1 MGGLAIGR
9 RGPSRLWDAGVWGW
23 VPRAHAAG
31 VGARSGSCGGEQWG
45 RPPWGPTVCCFFF
58 FCMCVTLGFVLFF
71 VRVGGA
77 GVLGI
82 AAGAAGGGARGK
94 KGRRRPVGAHR
105 SVGGGGWRLCSLLS
119 SGAGR
124 AAAGGSGEGWG
135 TLARRCR
142 AAPGRQE
149 TTRFAHSSTSG
160 LPSHPFRRRLLRTTP
175 HSRQHLGRW
184 RAVQRSRARST

>member
-1 MGGLAIGR
+1 MGGVARAACGMQVSGVGSRARTR
-9 RGPSRLWDAGVWGW
+9 RASALGAGVVGGSNGGG
-23 VPRAHAAG
+23 HHG
-31 VGARSGSCGGEQWG
+31 V
-45 RPPWGPTVCCFFF
+45 RPCAVFFFF
-58 FCMCVTLGFVLFF
+58 FCMCVTLGFVLLF

-105 SVGGGGWRLCSLLS
+105 SVGGGGWRLCSLLP

-135 TLARRCR
+135 TRARRCR

-184 RAVQRSRARST
+184 RAVQRSRARPI